1 MDPTPEVAAATT
13 ADAAVAEVADIAV
26 GRIPTHLMIVLLAVA
41 MATIWLVA
49 FDNGQASAAMD
60 HTGTFL
66 HEFFHDGRHLSGAPC
81 H

>member
-1 MDPTPEVAAATT
+1 MDVPAVPAAAGTT
-13 ADAAVAEVADIAV
+13 GVTQLPVWMLAA
-26 GRIPTHLMIVLLAVA
+26 LLALT
-41 MATIWLVA
+41 ATVVWLVA
-49 FDNGQASAAMD
+49 FDNGQASAALD